1 MCHPA
6 TLADGEL
13 LAAFRASRSPEAFAA
28 LVARHGPWV
37 QRLCRRRLGCHQD
50 AEDATQTVFLALARQ
65 PERVHYCLAGWLCRA
80 AQRAVKDLQRA
91 AARRARREEVAALT
105 RRPGLWDGTTEL
117 REEVAVVLGRLPTR
131 LRQPLVLRYLEGL
144 GQREAAQRL
153 GCPQGTL
160 ATRTREGLLR
170 LRSLASPLK
179 SCGGI
184 CKNEEKPSENSR

>member
-1 MCHPA
+1 MCHLA
-6 TLADGEL
+6 TFADGEL
-13 LAAFRASRSPEAFAA
+13 LAAFQASRSPEAFAA
-28 LVARHGPWV
+28 LVARHAPWV
-37 QRLCRRRLGCHQD
+37 QRLCRRRLGRHQD

-65 PERVHYCLAGWLCRA
+65 PERVHYSLSGWLYRA

-91 AARRARREEVAALT
+91 AARRARREEVALV
-105 RRPGLWDGTTEL
+105 RRPDRRARTTEL
-117 REEVAVVLGRLPTR
+117 REEVAVALGRLPTR

-179 SCGGI
+179 SCGG
-184 CKNEEKPSENSR
+184 SYTRGG